1 MAVFYDTVFEAIEDF
16 IFSRRYQAPT
26 VEQETP
32 PPIIAPAALE
42 PAGSMAPPLGSPP
55 LIPLLGQVD
64 IEAILAREA
73 EGKDLDWQG
82 SVADLL
88 KLCGIKP
95 TVENRRSLAEELE
108 VADDGDDE
116 TLYAAVM
123 RELEDRG
130 GLVPAE
136 LKT

>member
-32 PPIIAPAALE
+32 PPIIAPMALA
-42 PAGSMAPPLGSPP
+42 PATTMSTPLGSPP
-55 LIPLLGQVD
+55 LVPLLGQVD

-88 KLCGIKP
+88 KLCGVNP
-95 TVENRRSLAEELE
+95 TVENRRSLAEELD
-108 VADDGDDE
+108 VADNGDDE
-116 TLYAAVM
+116 ALYAAVM

-136 LKT
+136 LKS